1 MPWRA
6 RYVHGRRLVSELRR
20 LAILATHG
28 HCRVEFQG
36 PVRLGR
42 GFELEIPDH
51 GSFVVGPGV
60 DFRRGFVCEI
70 SGGGRVSIG
79 GGCVFTRDSLLQ
91 CSTTIDIGD
100 HCVFGQS
107 TLIVDGNHR
116 FRDLDRP
123 MLEQGY
129 DLEPIRIANHVLVT
143 SKCSILANIGER
155 SVIGANSVVSKPI
168 PPFCLA
174 VGTPA
179 RVIDYFGPADQRPAG
194 LGV

>member
-1 MPWRA
+1 
-6 RYVHGRRLVSELRR
+6 VSELRR